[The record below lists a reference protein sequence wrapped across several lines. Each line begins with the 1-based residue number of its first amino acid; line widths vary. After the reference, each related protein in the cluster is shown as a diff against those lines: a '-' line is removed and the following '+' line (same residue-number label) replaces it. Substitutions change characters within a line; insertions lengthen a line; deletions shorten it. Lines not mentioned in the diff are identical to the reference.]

1 MSDEVTGSKRQYLPA
16 RGSKWWTGLLVASL
30 AINLLVGGA
39 VVARLATRDGPE
51 RFMGASYTQLIP
63 RRFFAEIPR
72 ERRKVML
79 DILKQYRPNFRQ
91 DREASEAVAAKLAE
105 AIVNEP
111 YDVEKVKVVINEF
124 ADRNGKL
131 ALRGGNATLD
141 ILAVL
146 TPEERRILADSINER
161 ASKARGKKKQ
171 LR

>member
-1 MSDEVTGSKRQYLPA
+1 
-16 RGSKWWTGLLVASL
+16 
-30 AINLLVGGA
+30 
-39 VVARLATRDGPE
+39 
-51 RFMGASYTQLIP
+51 
-63 RRFFAEIPR
+63 
-72 ERRKVML
+72 ML

-111 YDVEKVKVVINEF
+111 YDVEKVKVVISEF

-146 TPEERRILADSINER
+146 TPQERRILADSINER
-161 ASKARGKKKQ
+161 ASKARGKKK
-171 LR
+171 